1 MAFGGALQEEIDY
14 YKRKIEKSALPPDP
28 LRIVEAVLR
37 GPPAIEHVLPVPP
50 ILERVHAEVVKPAI
64 EKAPRLPLTGDFVE
78 PKFLEWIEER

>member
-37 GPPAIEHVLPVPP
+37 IPPTVEHVLPVPP
-50 ILERVHAEVVKPAI
+50 VIERVHAEVVKPAI
-64 EKAPRLPLTGDFVE
+64 EKAPRLPLTGDFPE
-78 PKFLEWIEER
+78 FEFLKWIEER